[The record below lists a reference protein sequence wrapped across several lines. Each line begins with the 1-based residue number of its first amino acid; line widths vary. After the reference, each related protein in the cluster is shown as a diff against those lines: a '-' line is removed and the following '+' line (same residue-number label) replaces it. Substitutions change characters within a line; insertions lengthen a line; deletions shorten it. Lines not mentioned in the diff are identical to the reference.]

1 MSIKEGDGDLSTYI
15 IENANWV
22 KDSKITQTSLLVKD
36 DKISAIRD
44 RFSYYRY
51 MRMDVSSFMM
61 TPGHVMCDLEVPQ
74 GADFLSIKNYY
85 LNEFIHK
92 GCTTV
97 LTAFNITYGYEFLEK
112 LNERKT
118 SMLNSPIDYTLG
130 LKTSGNLI
138 TPAVIRSCKRHKVP
152 VVWINID
159 ELESFKEIR
168 WGWIKGCLYDYPITF
183 VPFFT
188 TNIDKKTKI
197 KHLKIWQNTMEN
209 EKIPHLSNEIPQNE
223 PMRLEELKKI
233 GIYPLRGNFLV
244 GGEISYN
251 LYMNVEGK
259 TGAEPQAFKTDH
271 HVLKC
276 TMNKGK
282 CYYLNN
288 RGYYFPG
295 AGEELVIQT
304 PGYFI

>member
-22 KDSKITQTSLLVKD
+22 KDSKVTQTSLLVKD

-44 RFSYYRY
+44 SFSYYRY

-61 TPGHVMCDLEVPQ
+61 TPGLVMCDLEVPK
-74 GADFLSIKNYY
+74 GTEFLSIKNYY
-85 LNEFIHK
+85 VDEFINK

-97 LTAFNITYGYEFLEK
+97 LTAFDLKYEFEFQTK

-118 SMLNSPIDYTLG
+118 SLFNSPLDYTIG
-130 LKTSGNLI
+130 LKTSANLI
-138 TPAVIRSCKRHKVP
+138 TPTIIRSCKRHKIP

-159 ELESFKEIR
+159 EIEPFKEIR
-168 WGWIKGCLYDYPITF
+168 WGWIKGFLYDYPITF

-197 KHLKIWQNTMEN
+197 KHLKIWQNSMRI
-209 EKIPHLSNEIPQNE
+209 EKIPHLSNEIIQKE
-223 PMRLEELKKI
+223 PMSLDKLKKI

-251 LYMNVEGK
+251 LYMKVEGE
-259 TGAEPQAFKTDH
+259 GAEPLAFQTDH

-282 CYYLNN
+282 YYYLNN
-288 RGYYFPG
+288 RGYFYPG
-295 AGEELVIQT
+295 AGEELIIQT

>member
-1 MSIKEGDGDLSTYI
+1 MSIKEGDDELSTYI

-22 KDSKITQTSLLVKD
+22 KDSKVTQTSLLVKD

-44 RFSYYRY
+44 SFSYYRY

-61 TPGHVMCDLEVPQ
+61 TPGHVMCDLEVPI
-74 GADFLSIKNYY
+74 GKDFLSIKNYY
-85 LNEFIHK
+85 VDEFINK

-97 LTAFNITYGYEFLEK
+97 LTAFDLKYEFEFLSK

-118 SMLNSPIDYTLG
+118 SLLNSPLDYTIG
-130 LKTSGNLI
+130 LKTSANLI
-138 TPAVIRSCKRHKVP
+138 TPSIIRSCKRHKIP
-152 VVWINID
+152 VVWVNID
-159 ELESFKEIR
+159 EIETFKEIR
-168 WGWIKGCLYDYPITF
+168 WGWIKGFLYDYPITF

-197 KHLKIWQNTMEN
+197 KHLKIWQNSMGN
-209 EKIPHLSNEIPQNE
+209 EKIPHLSNEIPQKE
-223 PMRLEELKKI
+223 PMSLEKLKKI

-251 LYMNVEGK
+251 LYMKVEEEGVEPLPFQ
-259 TGAEPQAFKTDH
+259 TGP

-276 TMNKGK
+276 TMSKGK
-282 CYYLNN
+282 YYYLND
-288 RGYYFPG
+288 RGYFYPG
-295 AGEELVIQT
+295 AGEELIIQT